1 MEDSNTKNTRQTYSI
16 SPDAVANR
24 MGDQIV
30 VVHVGTDRIF
40 ELNPTAARIWDLLSE
55 GHDPIEIQRIVSQEF
70 DVPAALASREIED
83 LLNSLV
89 AENIISLQTHD
100 RPD

>member
-1 MEDSNTKNTRQTYSI
+1 
-16 SPDAVANR
+16 